1 MVDRKHRDLL
11 ADAIHELIIG
21 RISNDE
27 FASRVIGEYG
37 MNPLKS
43 PDRWQDAAIGPMVER
58 AWCLYSDDNEYRLSG
73 AYSLT
78 REVRAEVLRWILFLR
93 SDSEYEWPPI
103 RFINP
108 FFASASISGCLLSL
122 LTLGM
127 WGRAEAKRSFEEWIK
142 SGEFSV
148 WPFHSLSEFEQAYSE
163 FCPLRRV
170 QAA

>member
-1 MVDRKHRDLL
+1 MIDRKHRELL

-27 FASRVIGEYG
+27 FESRIIGKYG
-37 MNPLKS
+37 MNPLRS
-43 PDRWQDAAIGPMVER
+43 PDRWQDAAIGPVVER

-78 REVRAEVLRWILFLR
+78 REVQAEVLRWILFLR
-93 SDSEYEWPPI
+93 SDSEYRWPPI

-108 FFASASISGCLLSL
+108 ALVSSSGCLLSL

-127 WGRAEAKRSFEEWIK
+127 WGRAEAKRSFEEWTK

-148 WPFHSLSEFEQAYSE
+148 WPFLDQSEYKQVYSE
-163 FCPLRRV
+163 FCPLSRV
-170 QAA
+170 RAA